1 MNRKIFRLPL
11 KAIVFFL
18 VVFSF
23 LYPEELETPAEKVR
37 YTAYTQYEEL
47 SRFLSTIDQV
57 SPQMNVGIVGRT
69 LRTRRY
75 PDRDFYL
82 CIITEEGAASPEEL
96 NRMKPTFLIVS
107 SQHGNEQSA
116 KEAALWLIRDLTTG
130 ELKPLLKKI
139 NFLIIPQAN
148 PYGNFFDQRRN
159 EQDLDLNRDHVKLES
174 PEVETIHRIFRQWMP
189 EITMD
194 VHEKG
199 DDYYRVSIGCV
210 SNVNIHQNLQNFSRN
225 IILKEVEKELQ
236 EKKITFHEY
245 LITQPM
251 GIDSSAGVSYRNE
264 DSREREMMKRYS
276 TTDLN
281 DGRNSLG
288 IYETLSFI
296 QEGASRHDI
305 ETLAERT
312 RWQYWGIRSFSE
324 SIARHAD
331 EIRNMVRSFRKDL
344 VEKAKIYTA
353 DNLVHLRMEYVR
365 DSTQP
370 TLDIKKFVRSEPPIR
385 GILKNDK
392 KAGEPLTA
400 DDIAP
405 YPFPSYS
412 KVEEEVVRNWF
423 SLVKPTL
430 SISRPLGYI
439 IPASHFKVVEILLRH
454 GIQVGVFT
462 KDSRID
468 VEAYQ
473 INEIKPAEYDY
484 LPPEK
489 IEVVNY
495 TMEAIVKKGDYYIPC
510 AQEAANL
517 IPCLLEP
524 QSQYGLIR
532 YWNLQLVPEKGDIF
546 PFYRVTRV
554 QELPWI
560 PFKNWRIR
568 LP

>member
-1 MNRKIFRLPL
+1 M
-11 KAIVFFL
+11 
-18 VVFSF
+18 
-23 LYPEELETPAEKVR
+23 
-37 YTAYTQYEEL
+37 
-47 SRFLSTIDQV
+47 QV
-57 SPQMNVGIVGRT
+57 EIVGRT
-69 LRTRRY
+69 LKTGRY
-75 PDRDFYL
+75 PDRDLYL
-82 CIITEEGAASPEEL
+82 CIITEEGVCCPEEL
-96 NRMKPTFLIVS
+96 NRIKPTFLIVA

-116 KEAALWLIRDLTTG
+116 KEAALWIIRDLTQG
-130 ELKPLLKKI
+130 ELKPLLKKM

-148 PYGNFFDQRRN
+148 PYGNFFDLRRN

-174 PEVETIHRIFRQWMP
+174 PEVETIHRVFRRWMP
-189 EITMD
+189 EVTMD
-194 VHEKG
+194 IHEKG

-210 SNVNIHQNLQNFSRN
+210 SNANIHQELQTFSRN
-225 IILKEVEKELQ
+225 VILKEVEKGLKER
-236 EKKITFHEY
+236 KITFHEY

-251 GIDSSAGVSYRNE
+251 GIDSSAGVIYRNQE
-264 DSREREMMKRYS
+264 TAEREMMKRYS

-296 QEGASRHDI
+296 QEGASRHDL

-312 RWQYWGIRSFSE
+312 RWQYWGIRCFSE

-331 EIRNMVRSFRKDL
+331 KVRNMVRKFREAL
-344 VEKAKIYTA
+344 VEKAKVYNA
-353 DNLVHLRMEYVR
+353 DDLVHLRMDYAR
-365 DSTQP
+365 DPSQP
-370 TLDIKKFVRSEPPIR
+370 TLAIKKFVRLESQVR
-385 GILKNDK
+385 GILKYDK
-392 KAGEPLTA
+392 KAGEPVTL
-400 DDIAP
+400 DDLKP
-405 YPFPSYS
+405 YPFPSYY
-412 KVEEEVVRNWF
+412 KVEEETVKNWF
-423 SLVKPTL
+423 PLVKPVL
-430 SISRPLGYI
+430 SVSRPLGYI
-439 IPASHFKVVEILLRH
+439 IPASHFKVVEILLKH
-454 GIQVGVFT
+454 GIRTGVFT
-462 KDSRID
+462 GDVVVD
-468 VEAYQ
+468 VEAYH

-495 TMEAIVKKGDYYIPC
+495 TMKSPVKKGDYYIPT

-546 PFYRVTRV
+546 PFYRVIKQ

-560 PFKNWRIR
+560 PFKNWKIK